1 MPLTTIARLTW
12 SQEGFVRNVV
22 FKNVLLRE
30 WRKSGFSR
38 IMREL
43 WRENHGRIKSTG
55 PISTNILCNVFFSF
69 PEILMIPVR
78 QHPMETSGNQM
89 SESTWIYQ
97 AGIKRKRRRFIIN
110 MMIFSRGRRRLAKKS
125 KRTISNMTISGEVK
139 IIWIFNE
146 SIISFSFSIGEIV
159 NMAISAEYEAF
170 RGPPLSSLNDREQ
183 SKLQELFIASR
194 ALAETIGEEE
204 DLSFNKFNAEPSLIR
219 WLHLS
224 YQNSF
229 LCNLCV
235 VYFVKNPFC
244 SVINL
249 TELAI
254 KRIIKM
260 AKQIYSFSQLC
271 QEDQVALLKGGCIEL
286 MVLRSVMNYDTEKQ
300 TWQVI
305 GTEIGE
311 MTWNISIQ
319 IPAYS
324 CLRVVSSDVL
334 KEASQ
339 LGVNLYEEHLK

>member
-1 MPLTTIARLTW
+1 
-12 SQEGFVRNVV
+12 
-22 FKNVLLRE
+22 
-30 WRKSGFSR
+30 
-38 IMREL
+38 
-43 WRENHGRIKSTG
+43 
-55 PISTNILCNVFFSF
+55 
-69 PEILMIPVR
+69 
-78 QHPMETSGNQM
+78 
-89 SESTWIYQ
+89 
-97 AGIKRKRRRFIIN
+97 
-110 MMIFSRGRRRLAKKS
+110 
-125 KRTISNMTISGEVK
+125 
-139 IIWIFNE
+139 
-146 SIISFSFSIGEIV
+146 
-159 NMAISAEYEAF
+159 MAISAEYEAF
-170 RGPPLSSLNDREQ
+170 QGPPLSSLNDREQ
-183 SKLQELFIASR
+183 AKLQELFIASR

-219 WLHLS
+219 WPQLLILFGIRFKFKVNFP
-224 YQNSF
+224 Y
-229 LCNLCV
+229 
-235 VYFVKNPFC
+235 

-305 GTEIGE
+305 IVREKQ
-311 MTWNISIQ
+311 WHNHAIQ

-339 LGVNLYEEHLK
+339 LGVNLYEEHLKWDFVQFLWDLVTLSCLF